1 MPYISWQITVYYYC
15 ILTLFTV
22 MHVHD
27 EANFHYSLMLL
38 TYHDLILQHITECN
52 AAADV
57 SGRNLPHWPSE
68 FYTQHTSCVLCHSIL
83 SQPADMR
90 VLSEAIVNTFSPCA
104 IAVSGWTARLSPP
117 SNECCHRH
125 KVGSAQQIC
134 FAIGPRY
141 TLITLLYKNWHAGIF
156 NVSNKL
162 FVALD
167 VLYDMRHHVKLGE
180 PPGNCAHSVLQ
191 TSCLGRG
198 AVQLGKSLGT
208 LSRSSMMGTLPLKP
222 SQQETGMLAYMGFV
236 ALHPSLKV
244 EMGIVRTAR
253 HSRSSR

>member
-1 MPYISWQITVYYYC
+1 
-15 ILTLFTV
+15 

-27 EANFHYSLMLL
+27 EANFHYTLMLL

-68 FYTQHTSCVLCHSIL
+68 FYTQHTSCVLCHLIIR
-83 SQPADMR
+83 QPAR
-90 VLSEAIVNTFSPCA
+90 VPGSNGKAYLLSRTNLVPVTAFIQR
-104 IAVSGWTARLSPP
+104 WTKP
-117 SNECCHRH
+117 SC
-125 KVGSAQQIC
+125 ST
-134 FAIGPRY
+134 RY
-141 TLITLLYKNWHAGIF
+141 SYSTWREGINYSLTQYTHVLITLLYKNWHAGIF

-222 SQQETGMLAYMGFV
+222 SQQETGILAYMGFV